1 MKTPVLLAMIMLLGL
16 LGMAYGESYV
26 IGPEDMLQISVWG
39 SSELSVSIPVRPDGM
54 ISVPLVGDVKADG
67 LTPDQLKDL
76 LEKEYLKYIKAPNVS
91 IVVTAINS
99 FKIYIVGG
107 GVSTGGQGGGVSSG
121 MITLRRSTTLL
132 QLLAQIGSLQG
143 ADLKSA
149 YVLRAGQKLKVD
161 FMKLIENGD
170 VTQDIDL
177 KRDDVIFIPPD
188 LVNRIKVV
196 GAVRNPGMFPYVKG
210 MTALDAVLSAGGFTE
225 FASQNSVV
233 IVRQEGGE
241 VKNIEVRLKD
251 VIKGGDMSQNVP
263 LKPGDMIS
271 VKTGIF

>member
-1 MKTPVLLAMIMLLGL
+1 MRTSLLLVMILLLGL
-16 LGMAYGESYV
+16 LGTAYGESYV

-39 SSELSVSIPVRPDGM
+39 SSELGVTIPVRPDGM

-67 LTPDQLKDL
+67 MTPDQLKDF
-76 LEKEYLKYIKAPNVS
+76 LEKEYLKFIKAPNVS
-91 IVVTAINS
+91 VVVTAINS
-99 FKIYIVGG
+99 FKVYIVGG
-107 GVSTGGQGGGVSSG
+107 GVSTGGLSGAASSG
-121 MITLRRSTTLL
+121 MITLKRSTTLL

-149 YVLRAGQKLKVD
+149 YVLRAGKKLQVN
-161 FMKLIENGD
+161 FMKLIEDGD

-188 LVNRIKVV
+188 LENRIKVV
-196 GAVRNPGMFPYVKG
+196 GAVKTPGMFSYVKG

-233 IVRQEGGE
+233 IVRQEGGA
-241 VKNIEVRLKD
+241 VKNIEVRLGD
-251 VIKGGDMSQNVP
+251 VIKHGDMTKNVS

-271 VKTGIF
+271 VKSGLF